1 MCFSRNLYARYI
13 RTDVTYAYVVAVL
26 CAYVKVRVSVYWKGM
41 QEHMQDEDVNPI
53 PSLMDEEDSEW
64 E

>member
-1 MCFSRNLYARYI
+1 MCFSRKLHGRYL
-13 RTDVTYAYVVAVL
+13 RTAVTCGYVVGVL
-26 CAYVKVRVSVYWKGM
+26 CAYVNVRVSVYWKGM

-53 PSLMDEEDSEW
+53 PSLMNEEDAEW